1 MVGELRDKLK
11 RERFEKVQMEKNI
24 RQEISEELNELML
37 EMEQNHKT
45 GIMLHIT
52 KS

>member
-37 EMEQNHKT
+37 EMEQNHK
-45 GIMLHIT
+45 
-52 KS
+52 

>member
-24 RQEISEELNELML
+24 RQDISEELNELMV
-37 EMEQNHKT
+37 EMEQNHK
-45 GIMLHIT
+45 
-52 KS
+52 